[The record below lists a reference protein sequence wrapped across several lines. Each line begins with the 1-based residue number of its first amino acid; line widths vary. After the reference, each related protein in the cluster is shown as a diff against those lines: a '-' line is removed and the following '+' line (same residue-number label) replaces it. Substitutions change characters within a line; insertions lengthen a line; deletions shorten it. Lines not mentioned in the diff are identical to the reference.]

1 MIVDSSAIVAI
12 VCNERDGSNFLSKLA
27 NSVEPLRISAA
38 SYLECAIVIDRLKD
52 PILNS
57 RLDELLEQL
66 GVVIEPV
73 TVQQAIFARQAHRDF
88 GKGSGNPAQLNF
100 GDCLAYALAREFSEA
115 ILFKGNDFSQTDL
128 RSALA

>member
-66 GVVIEPV
+66 GVVIGRRKFRP
-73 TVQQAIFARQAHRDF
+73 H
-88 GKGSGNPAQLNF
+88 
-100 GDCLAYALAREFSEA
+100 CLGYASNVR
-115 ILFKGNDFSQTDL
+115 N
-128 RSALA
+128 